1 MCIPSNI
8 GKEKISSAYL
18 VLFYEPCQPF
28 YPFFWK
34 ACEGGAKFNK
44 RLNGKNKWSSF
55 SIHQFNMVYTSLSIH

>member
-28 YPFFWK
+28 YPFYV
-34 ACEGGAKFNK
+34 
-44 RLNGKNKWSSF
+44 LIF
-55 SIHQFNMVYTSLSIH
+55 STTNSIYLTARYRIEQEIGIEIKKIPSQID